1 MLVGGARADE
11 VALSC
16 GFKDYST
23 FYRMFKKCYGITPTE
38 CRRKERKPEMVR

>member
-1 MLVGGARADE
+1 MLVSGTHAGD

-38 CRRKERKPEMVR
+38 CRRMGKKPKMVG